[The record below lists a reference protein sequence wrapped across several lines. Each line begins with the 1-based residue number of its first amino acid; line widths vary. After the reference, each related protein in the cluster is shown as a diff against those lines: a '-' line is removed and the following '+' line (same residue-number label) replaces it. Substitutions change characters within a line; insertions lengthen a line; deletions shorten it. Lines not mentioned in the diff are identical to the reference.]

1 MWSVQQLLSLVMAV
15 GLCVPAWSARDCCC
29 SRRAQDSGPSCCA
42 KKTAAPQAK
51 CCAAKRAV
59 PAATATPVCQ
69 CHKEV
74 TPQAVR
80 PATSS
85 KVAETLTA
93 AIAAG
98 ASLPAIR
105 DDHVATPTPF
115 DLHRHP
121 PRMSPPLLMLCRSL
135 S

>member
-1 MWSVQQLLSLVMAV
+1 M
-15 GLCVPAWSARDCCC
+15 
-29 SRRAQDSGPSCCA
+29 
-42 KKTAAPQAK
+42 AK

-69 CHKEV
+69 CHKEL
-74 TPQAVR
+74 TPQAIR

-85 KVAETLTA
+85 KIAETLAA

-98 ASLPAIR
+98 ESSSAIV
-105 DDHVATPTPF
+105 DDHVATPMPF

-135 S
+135 T